1 MDVYVFL
8 VRPGE
13 IRKQIQLKRETRL
26 QLLMS
31 LYPGAIRYDKDK
43 VQTTPQDKMSDIM
56 AQIDDLDSDIDYL
69 KDQLRSSRREIAGL
83 CDQYLDDQE
92 TRIVKL
98 RHIDGL
104 KWDDVA
110 RAVHRSERTVHRI
123 HKSAVDKLKEY
134 KI

>member
-8 VRPGE
+8 GRPGE

-26 QLLMS
+26 QLLKS

-43 VQTTPQDKMSDIM
+43 LQTTPQDKMSDIM

-83 CDQYLDDQE
+83 CEQYLDETE

-104 KWDDVA
+104 
-110 RAVHRSERTVHRI
+110 
-123 HKSAVDKLKEY
+123 
-134 KI
+134 

>member
-8 VRPGE
+8 GRPGE
-13 IRKQIQLKRETRL
+13 IRKKIKAKKETRL

-56 AQIDDLDSDIDYL
+56 AQIDDLDHEIEDL
-69 KDQLRSSRREIAGL
+69 RDQLRSSRQQVADMAREL
-83 CDQYLDDQE
+83 EPMQE
-92 TRIVKL
+92 RIIIL
-98 RHIDGL
+98 RYVDGL

-110 RAVHRSERTVHRI
+110 RAVHRSARTVHRI
-123 HKSAVDKLKEY
+123 HKDTVDKLKEY

>member
-8 VRPGE
+8 GRPGE
-13 IRKQIQLKRETRL
+13 IRKKIKAKKETRL

-56 AQIDDLDSDIDYL
+56 AQIDDLDHDIEDL
-69 KDQLRSSRREIAGL
+69 KAQLRSSRQQVADMARE
-83 CDQYLDDQE
+83 LDPMQE
-92 TRIVKL
+92 RIIIL
-98 RHIDGL
+98 RYVDGL

-110 RAVHRSERTVHRI
+110 RAVHRSVRTVHRI
-123 HKSAVDKLKEY
+123 HKETVDKLKKY

>member
-1 MDVYVFL
+1 
-8 VRPGE
+8 
-13 IRKQIQLKRETRL
+13 
-26 QLLMS
+26 
-31 LYPGAIRYDKDK
+31 
-43 VQTTPQDKMSDIM
+43 MSDIM

-83 CDQYLDDQE
+83 CEQYLDDQE